1 MSSHRRTTHPRETYR
16 FSMTHT
22 LSDYPLLIGEILR
35 RDQLR
40 ARQQARRRAIFSDL
54 QRALGMR
61 VAQAVGSRKTPS
73 VGWTWRHREGE

>member
-1 MSSHRRTTHPRETYR
+1 MSSHRRTTHPQETYR

-35 RDQLR
+35 RDQDR
-40 ARQQARRRAIFSDL
+40 VRHQARRRALLSDL

-61 VAQAVGSRKTPS
+61 GAQAVGTRKRPLAGAT
-73 VGWTWRHREGE
+73 RLDREGN